1 LATTEYRGTP
11 DGFDSAWREPTP
23 AEMPPGYPAM
33 VEALRVF
40 QDALAGAVPPDDLV
54 VTVTSDLTRLAAELG
69 RHQVPDRQ
77 QLSGRLVALPGRGQ
91 AMAPALY
98 VEELDPDHVRGHV
111 TFGRFFVGGNGAA
124 HGGAIALIFDE
135 MMGRLANTER
145 RPSRTAYLHV
155 NYRSVT
161 PLGQALHAE
170 ARLDRQ
176 EGRKRFLSASLRD
189 GELICADAEGL
200 FVELRP
206 GQA

>member
-1 LATTEYRGTP
+1 
-11 DGFDSAWREPTP
+11 
-23 AEMPPGYPAM
+23 
-33 VEALRVF
+33 
-40 QDALAGAVPPDDLV
+40 
-54 VTVTSDLTRLAAELG
+54 
-69 RHQVPDRQ
+69 
-77 QLSGRLVALPGRGQ
+77 
-91 AMAPALY
+91 MAPALH

-161 PLGQALHAE
+161 PLDRVLRAE
-170 ARLDRQ
+170 ARLGRLD
-176 EGRKRFLSASLRD
+176 GRKRFLSASLRD